1 MKLDLENHQEKIHPS
16 AFIAPNVV
24 LIGNVTVGAEAS
36 LWFNVVVRGDT
47 EAIVIGA
54 QTNVQDGC
62 ILHAD
67 PGEPCT
73 LGARVTLGHGAIV
86 HSAIV
91 DDDVLIGIRA
101 TVLDGA
107 RIGMGSVIAAGT
119 LIPPGTIIP
128 PRSLVMG
135 VPGKII
141 RPTTEA
147 EETMIRKTAE
157 QYCTSARV
165 YVEHYS
171 CTPSENC
178 SEG

>member
-1 MKLDLENHQEKIHPS
+1 MKLDLGNHPEKIHPS
-16 AFIAPNVV
+16 SFIAPNAVV
-24 LIGNVTVGAEAS
+24 VGDVTVAAEAS
-36 LWFNVVVRGDT
+36 LWFGVIVRGDT
-47 EAIVIGA
+47 EAIVIGP

-107 RIGMGSVIAAGT
+107 RIGKGSVIAAGA

-135 VPGKII
+135 VPGKVV
-141 RPTTEA
+141 RSTNEA
-147 EETMIRKTAE
+147 EEAMIRKTAE
-157 QYCTSARV
+157 HYCASARR
-165 YVEHYS
+165 YYEQYPRTRS
-171 CTPSENC
+171 RE
-178 SEG
+178 

>member
-1 MKLDLENHQEKIHPS
+1 MTTIDTHHDPEKIHPT
-16 AFIAPNVV
+16 AFVAPDVV
-24 LIGNVTVGAEAS
+24 VVGNVTVAEEAS
-36 LWFNVVVRGDT
+36 LWFGVIVRGDT
-47 EAIVIGA
+47 EAIVIGP

-107 RIGMGSVIAAGT
+107 RIGMGSVIAAGA
-119 LIPPGTIIP
+119 LIPPGMIIP

-135 VPGKII
+135 VPGKVV
-141 RPTTEA
+141 RATSEA
-147 EETMIRKTAE
+147 EEEMIRKTAE
-157 QYCTSARV
+157 QYCASARE
-165 YVEHYS
+165 YAKRYPRKTARE
-171 CTPSENC
+171 
-178 SEG
+178 

>member
-1 MKLDLENHQEKIHPS
+1 MTKIDPHGHPEKIHPS
-16 AFIAPNVV
+16 AFIAPNAV
-24 LIGNVTVGAEAS
+24 LIGNVTVAVEAS
-36 LWFNVVVRGDT
+36 LWFGVIVRGDA
-47 EAIVIGA
+47 EAIVIGP

-67 PGEPCT
+67 PGEPCI
-73 LGARVTLGHGAIV
+73 LGSRVTLGHGAIV

-135 VPGKII
+135 VPGKVV
-141 RPTTEA
+141 RATSEA
-147 EETMIRKTAE
+147 EEAMIRKTAE
-157 QYCTSARV
+157 HYCAFAQEYRKKYFRGDTRK
-165 YVEHYS
+165 
-171 CTPSENC
+171 
-178 SEG
+178 